1 MTFSNILVPIKG
13 TAADDAAIQL
23 ACQIAKLNKAH
34 VTAIHVIEIQRH
46 LPLDVEDEEQMRAA
60 EVVLARAE
68 QIAQPLRVTF
78 VTELLQ
84 ARTAGVALVD
94 EARLRGVD
102 LIVLGIP
109 YERVVGGAFELGTTP
124 RYILEH
130 ARCPVWLCREA
141 LPAEPRA

>member
-1 MTFSNILVPIKG
+1 MIFSNILVPIKG
-13 TAADDAAIQL
+13 TAADDVAIQL
-23 ACQIAKLNKAH
+23 ACQLAKASKAR

-46 LPLDVEDEEQMRAA
+46 LPLDVENEGQLRAA
-60 EVVLARAE
+60 EAVLERAE
-68 QIAQPLRVTF
+68 QIAKPFRSMF

-109 YERVVGGAFELGTTP
+109 YQKVVGGAFELGTTP
-124 RYILEH
+124 HYILEH
-130 ARCPVWLCREA
+130 ATCPVWVCRQA
-141 LPAEPRA
+141 AQANASA